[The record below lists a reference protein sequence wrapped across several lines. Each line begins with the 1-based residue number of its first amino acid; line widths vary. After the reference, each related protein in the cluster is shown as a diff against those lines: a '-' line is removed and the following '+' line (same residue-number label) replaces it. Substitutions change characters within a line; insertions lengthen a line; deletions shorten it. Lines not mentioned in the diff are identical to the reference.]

1 MKASVRHVGQWSGAA
16 LMALLFLAACA
27 VGPWEGSGSDAL
39 RPQISGI
46 RRGGRI
52 AVLPLENLTP
62 QPNAGL
68 VAAELIS
75 TEIYRRGLFDQVEPS
90 RARNQLVGA
99 KIDLDRLSDAST
111 AQKAGEMLG
120 VEAVLVGSVAE
131 YGYMHGLREEPTFG
145 TTLRLVSAKDGTVLW
160 AQSAGDVGTFPLVRE
175 SVVEVAHNVIVRLI
189 DNLSVAMGTAR

>member
-1 MKASVRHVGQWSGAA
+1 MLASVRHASLWGGAA
-16 LMALLFLAACA
+16 LSALLLLAACA
-27 VGPWEGSGSDAL
+27 VGPWEGTNVGANRSAIAGIVRGS
-39 RPQISGI
+39 
-46 RRGGRI
+46 RI
-52 AVLPLENLTP
+52 AVLPLENLTA

-111 AQKAGEMLG
+111 AQKAGELLG

-145 TTLRLVSAKDGTVLW
+145 TTLRLVSSRDGRVLW
-160 AQSAGDVGTFPLVRE
+160 AQSAGDVGAFPLVRE
-175 SVVEVAHNVIVRLI
+175 SVVEVAQNVVVRLV
-189 DNLSVAMGTAR
+189 DNLAQAIQSPR